1 MSYTPVYSTVILK
14 KIASDTSSYIVYG
27 TGGQLKD
34 HKNSLKMVNYNFLL
48 ATHDMS

>member
-1 MSYTPVYSTVILK
+1 MPVYSSVNLK
-14 KIASDTSSYIVYG
+14 QFSSDDSSLIVYG

-48 ATHDMS
+48 ASDDT